1 MAGPVVAAGG
11 AGDVEVGKQEKKH
24 EEEEEAELVLDRK
37 FFSKE
42 TTVVAVKLPAKR
54 TR

>member
-1 MAGPVVAAGG
+1 MAGSVAA
-11 AGDVEVGKQEKKH
+11 AGDVGARQQAQEK
-24 EEEEEAELVLDRK
+24 EQELVLDRE
-37 FFSKE
+37 FFTKE

>member
-1 MAGPVVAAGG
+1 MAAPAKATAGEGG
-11 AGDVEVGKQEKKH
+11 AGARQREQQED
-24 EEEEEAELVLDRK
+24 ELVLDRE

>member
-1 MAGPVVAAGG
+1 MAGLVEAAGG
-11 AGDVEVGKQEKKH
+11 AGDAAAKK
-24 EEEEEAELVLDRK
+24 EMLEELVLDRE